1 MHGADP
7 RVVLGLH
14 RSRHERRLLTG
25 ALDLGVTALDTSTN
39 YLGFRSHQVLA
50 RTAGDLLPKFTVST
64 KVGFFPG
71 PDGVEHSL
79 DSVRLHAA
87 VEQAAWDLARE
98 PDLVFLHNP
107 EHSLREAAP
116 HNQDV
121 LVQACAALDTAV
133 ATGLCAAWGVASW
146 DPSPLLS
153 LVDTTVPRPAVLMVR
168 AGLLVGA
175 RTLDA
180 SDALTKAW
188 GLGSGEVWGM
198 SPFGGSTSAPVWAR
212 IDPRVFLRDSSQL
225 SCAQAAFRAAYHLPR
240 VDSVAVGTDEL
251 AHLGELVGALAGEV
265 EERTVQEYRSL
276 LRDHSRVVNP
286 LEAP

>member
-1 MHGADP
+1 MRGADP

-14 RSRHERRLLTG
+14 RSRHERRVLTG

-64 KVGFFPG
+64 KVGYFPEPG
-71 PDGVEHSL
+71 GAEHSL
-79 DSVRLHAA
+79 DPARLYAA
-87 VEQAAWDLARE
+87 VEQAAKDLGRE

-107 EHSLREAAP
+107 EHSLPEAAP
-116 HNQDV
+116 RNQE
-121 LVQACAALDTAV
+121 LLAQACTALDDAT

-146 DPSPLLS
+146 DPAPLLS
-153 LVDTTVPRPAVLMVR
+153 LIDATVPRPSVLMVR

-180 SDALTKAW
+180 ADALTKAW
-188 GLGSGEVWGM
+188 GMGGEVWGM

-212 IDPRVFLRDSSQL
+212 IDPRVFLRDGGQL
-225 SCAQAAFRAAYHLPR
+225 SRVQAAFRAAYHLPL
-240 VDSVAVGTDEL
+240 VDSVAVGTDEP
-251 AHLGELVGALAGEV
+251 AHLGELVGALAGEI
-265 EERTVQEYRSL
+265 EQRTIQEYWSL
-276 LRDHSRVVNP
+276 LRDRWRDQS
-286 LEAP
+286 A